1 MSDFSQHVPL
11 STFLQAHPD
20 QGSLRVQVASGGGTF
35 PVAGA
40 RVEGYRRFG
49 GQTHTFNRGLT
60 DESGSVQGIALPAL
74 PAAWSPAPDT
84 AAISGT
90 GYLVSVRHPLFVP
103 QEDREVTVYARIESI
118 LPVMLEPVI

>member
-40 RVEGYRRFG
+40 RVEVYRRFG
-49 GQTHTFNRGLT
+49 GI
-60 DESGSVQGIALPAL
+60 VQGIALPAL
-74 PAAWSPAPDT
+74 PAAWSQAPDT
-84 AAISGT
+84 ASISGT
-90 GYLVSVRHPLFVP
+90 DYLVSVRHPMFVP

>member
-40 RVEGYRRFG
+40 RVEVYRRFG
-49 GQTHTFNRGLT
+49 GQTHTFYRGLT
-60 DESGSVQGIALPAL
+60 DESGIV
-74 PAAWSPAPDT
+74 
-84 AAISGT
+84 
-90 GYLVSVRHPLFVP
+90 H
-103 QEDREVTVYARIESI
+103 
-118 LPVMLEPVI
+118 

>member
-1 MSDFSQHVPL
+1 MCPL

-40 RVEGYRRFG
+40 RVEVYRRFG
-49 GQTHTFNRGLT
+49 GQTHTFYRGLT
-60 DESGSVQGIALPAL
+60 DESGIVQGIALPAL
-74 PAAWSPAPDT
+74 PAAWSQAPDT
-84 AAISGT
+84 ASISGT
-90 GYLVSVRHPLFVP
+90 DYLVSVRHPMFVP
-103 QEDREVTVYARIESI
+103 QEDREATVYARIESI

>member
-40 RVEGYRRFG
+40 RVEVYRRFG
-49 GQTHTFNRGLT
+49 GQTHTFYRGLT
-60 DESGSVQGIALPAL
+60 DESGIVQGIALPAL
-74 PAAWSPAPDT
+74 PAAWSQAPDT
-84 AAISGT
+84 ASISGT
-90 GYLVSVRHPLFVP
+90 GCRCGTPCSCPRRTGRSRCMPASNPFC
-103 QEDREVTVYARIESI
+103 R
-118 LPVMLEPVI
+118 

>member
-40 RVEGYRRFG
+40 RVEVYRRFG
-49 GQTHTFNRGLT
+49 GQTHTFYRGLT
-60 DESGSVQGIALPAL
+60 DESGIVQGIALPGPA
-74 PAAWSPAPDT
+74 AAWSQAPGHRLHQRHRLPGVGAGTPCSCPRRTGRSRCMPASNPFC
-84 AAISGT
+84 
-90 GYLVSVRHPLFVP
+90 R
-103 QEDREVTVYARIESI
+103 
-118 LPVMLEPVI
+118 

>member
-40 RVEGYRRFG
+40 RVEVYRRVG
-49 GQTHTFNRGLT
+49 GLT
-60 DESGSVQGIALPAL
+60 DESGIVQGIALPAL
-74 PAAWSPAPDT
+74 PAAWSQAPDT
-84 AAISGT
+84 ASISGT
-90 GYLVSVRHPLFVP
+90 DYLVSVRHPMFVP
-103 QEDREVTVYARIESI
+103 QEDREATVYARIESI